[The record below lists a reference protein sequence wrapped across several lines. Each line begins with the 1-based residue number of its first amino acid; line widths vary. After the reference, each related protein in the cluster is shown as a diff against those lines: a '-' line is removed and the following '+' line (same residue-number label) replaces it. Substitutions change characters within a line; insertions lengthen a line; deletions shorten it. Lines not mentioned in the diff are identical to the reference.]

1 MDKIITI
8 RTINKKV
15 DYETKRCTKMMM
27 TEMIFARYYYYCD
40 VDSMGKWR
48 EKKKYYYNVYGNYC
62 QLREYNGQ
70 TGAERAH
77 RSRRYIR
84 LMQNNDR
91 CGCHRRRNGIGTARC
106 FRYNVKLL
114 SKLSIA
120 CRTRMTLTC
129 AIQCQLQFR
138 FIKIINY
145 WVKVHAEAYRC
156 V

>member
-1 MDKIITI
+1 
-8 RTINKKV
+8 
-15 DYETKRCTKMMM
+15 
-27 TEMIFARYYYYCD
+27 MIFVRYYYYCD

-48 EKKKYYYNVYGNYC
+48 EKKKKRIIITCMVIIVNFENIMDR
-62 QLREYNGQ
+62 Q
-70 TGAERAH
+70 ERSAH
-77 RSRRYIR
+77 TDPDGTSDLCRIMIR
-84 LMQNNDR
+84 T
-91 CGCHRRRNGIGTARC
+91 GCHRRRNGIGTARC